1 MFLFLVRVR
10 LTPCVVVAII
20 KQTQALFIDSACT
33 LPAMEFLR
41 DKFTL
46 VEAAPGL
53 SESFFADLVK
63 PRPTHETL
71 IAFKDWAA
79 KADQHMTRAK
89 ARKNCPVAWI
99 GIFVDQVGVA
109 IVLHFTHGVQLRHKQ
124 QPKR

>member
-1 MFLFLVRVR
+1 
-10 LTPCVVVAII
+10 
-20 KQTQALFIDSACT
+20 
-33 LPAMEFLR
+33 MEFLR
-41 DKFTL
+41 DNLTL

-71 IAFKDWAA
+71 IAFKDWAV
-79 KADQHMTRAK
+79 KANQNMTRAK

-109 IVLHFTHGVQLRHKQ
+109 IVLHFTHGVQLRAAQTAAKALTQ
-124 QPKR
+124 FFEKGNATELVGQLASTR